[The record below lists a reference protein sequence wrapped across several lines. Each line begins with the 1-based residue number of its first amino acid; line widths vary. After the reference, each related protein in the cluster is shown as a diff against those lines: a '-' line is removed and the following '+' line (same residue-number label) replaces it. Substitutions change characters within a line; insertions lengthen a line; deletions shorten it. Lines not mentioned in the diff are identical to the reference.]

1 MSQVNLLPREI
12 LERQKIRR
20 NTALIA
26 LVGAFVLLGVV
37 GLYLLEGSKLSSVN
51 DQIAAQDAEN
61 ATVQTQIAQLQSY
74 ADLQTQAQ
82 QQQQLLDSAWSG
94 EVSFSG
100 LLMDVS
106 SVIPPDMDLSS
117 LNVTLIAPAAAGTT
131 TTTTAFVGNINMAGE
146 GLNSQT
152 IATWLTRLETT
163 VKGWANPWAST
174 ITLNVDGGPYTLTT
188 TVDLTTA
195 VVTPRGSQGGSSSG
209 G

>member
-1 MSQVNLLPREI
+1 VSQVNLLPREI